1 MTKRVRFTD
10 VELQRYP
17 SCEYDDVD
25 ELPSTQ
31 TTFLDEPVEDLQDPL
46 KEEADLA
53 LYNEIM
59 ARRKET
65 DWSQC
70 EGVSDPHKW
79 WNTTVL
85 EQFDFEIPPTQTSPF
100 I

>member
-17 SCEYDDVD
+17 CCEYDDED
-25 ELPSTQ
+25 ELPLTQ
-31 TTFLDEPVEDLQDPL
+31 NEFIEEIAL
-46 KEEADLA
+46 KEEVPLDEDEEA
-53 LYNEIM
+53 LYNEII

-70 EGVSDPHKW
+70 DGVSDPHKW
-79 WNTTVL
+79 WNSPTGS
-85 EQFDFEIPPTQTSPF
+85 FEIPPTQTSPF